1 MKLITQFIAYV
12 LAFVFVLAVIHF
24 AFPPA
29 AAAAPEP
36 GGLEVS
42 SYAGRTTSMWLPLDL
57 AVNDSQAQCILE
69 LSGVPYVSPLPET
82 GLSGPMAGLQIRG
95 PAYKRPATP
104 NEVRVILVTADGK
117 RWAAKWQEVQP

>member
-12 LAFVFVLAVIHF
+12 LAFVYVLAVIHF

-29 AAAAPEP
+29 TAAAPEP

-42 SYAGRTTSMWLPLDL
+42 SYVGQTTSMWLPLDL
-57 AVNDSQAQCILE
+57 AVNDSQGQRILE
-69 LSGVPYVSPLPET
+69 LSGVPSVPPPET
-82 GLSGPMAGLQIRG
+82 GLSGPMASFQIRG

-117 RWAAKWQEVQP
+117 RWVAKWQEAQP